1 MAESIQTL
9 DSWAHMSFPGRQ
21 NFTHVTIH
29 CWKNDAHPLWLCWER
44 TLRKLAPAFLQTLPH
59 VPFFSCW
66 FCFVSF
72 WQNKSCTEFYKF
84 LSLIKEPTGG
94 LGYHSRIIILILH
107 SPFDWFSLSTSVST
121 AGIPILDM
129 VYVSRAAHEYSQ
141 SDQIVV
147 STRSF
152 VISIPGMIS
161 SLSLTLF
168 STYLYPPPNS
178 CSLINIYLEKL
189 IQPLHDCK
197 LYIHGIYYKA

>member
-94 LGYHSRIIILILH
+94 LGYHPRIIILILH
-107 SPFDWFSLSTSVST
+107 SPFDWFSL
-121 AGIPILDM
+121 
-129 VYVSRAAHEYSQ
+129 RAHPYQLRASQ
-141 SDQIVV
+141 SLTW
-147 STRSF
+147 SMS
-152 VISIPGMIS
+152 PGQLM
-161 SLSLTLF
+161 
-168 STYLYPPPNS
+168 
-178 CSLINIYLEKL
+178 NILNQTK
-189 IQPLHDCK
+189 
-197 LYIHGIYYKA
+197 